1 MAYSDFTVTKVKQE
15 FNLTIREEIG
25 IWEDIAELN
34 SSAAL
39 AETLRYNL
47 PMALASNSEKAR
59 SEMIV
64 TPILL
69 ELRKQVKNQ
78 FNLFSGV
85 DFNVDVTKGLNGICD
100 FILSKSPAYFAIEA
114 PIITIV
120 EAKKENLNSGLGQC
134 IAEMV
139 AARIF
144 NEKSGNDIRDIYGVV
159 TSGTNW
165 RFLKL
170 EGQVVKVDLTEYFLS
185 DLNKILGIL
194 ASGVGELTID
204 N

>member
-59 SEMIV
+59 SEMII
-64 TPILL
+64 TPILI

-85 DFNVDVTKGLNGICD
+85 DFNVDVTKGLNGTCD

-144 NEKSGNDIRDIYGVV
+144 NEKSGNDIRDISGVV

>member
-15 FNLTIREEIG
+15 FNLTIMEEIG

-64 TPILL
+64 TPILI
-69 ELRKQVKNQ
+69 EIRKQFNNKI
-78 FNLFSGV
+78 NLFSGV

-100 FILSKSPAYFAIEA
+100 FILAKSSEYFAIEA

-120 EAKKENLNSGLGQC
+120 EAKKENLNGGLGQC

-144 NEKSGNDIRDIYGVV
+144 NEKSGNDIRDISGVV

-170 EGQVVKVDLTEYFLS
+170 EGQVVKLDLTEYFLS

-194 ASGVGELTID
+194 ASGVGQLTID

>member
-1 MAYSDFTVTKVKQE
+1 MAYSDFTLTKVKQE
-15 FNLTIREEIG
+15 FNLTTFEKVDIFADAPEIECSQ
-25 IWEDIAELN
+25 WLK
-34 SSAAL
+34 
-39 AETLRYNL
+39 ETLAYYL
-47 PMALASNSEKAR
+47 PITRGSNNEKAR

-64 TPILL
+64 APILV
-69 ELRKQVKNQ
+69 ELRQRLNEKIS
-78 FNLFSGV
+78 LFSGV
-85 DFNVDVTKGLNGICD
+85 DFTVDESKGLNGICD
-100 FILSKSPAYFAIEA
+100 FLLSKSPEMLAINA
-114 PIITIV
+114 PVITIV

-165 RFLKL
+165 QFLKL

>member
-1 MAYSDFTVTKVKQE
+1 MAYSDFTLTKVKQE
-15 FNLTIREEIG
+15 FNLTTFEKVDIFADAPEIECSQ
-25 IWEDIAELN
+25 WLK
-34 SSAAL
+34 
-39 AETLRYNL
+39 ETLAYYL
-47 PMALASNSEKAR
+47 PITRGSNNEKAR

-64 TPILL
+64 TPILV
-69 ELRKQVKNQ
+69 ELRKGLNEKIS
-78 FNLFSGV
+78 LFSGV
-85 DFNVDVTKGLNGICD
+85 DFTVDESKGLNGICD
-100 FILSKSPAYFAIEA
+100 FLLSKSTEMLAINA
-114 PIITIV
+114 PVITIV

-144 NEKSGNDIRDIYGVV
+144 NEKSGNDIRDISGVV

-165 RFLKL
+165 QFLKL
-170 EGQVVKVDLTEYFLS
+170 EGQVVKLDLTEYFLS

-194 ASGVGELTID
+194 ASGVGQLTID